1 LGGEVVV
8 DYKLRLKKEL
18 GFDRPLWVTAYANDI
33 MAYIPSLRVLREGG
47 YEGDT
52 SRIGWGMPAKWA
64 PAIEEKIVG
73 KVHELVKEIAA
84 KKP

>member
-1 LGGEVVV
+1 
-8 DYKLRLKKEL
+8 
-18 GFDRPLWVTAYANDI
+18 
-33 MAYIPSLRVLREGG
+33 MAYIPSLRELREGG

-64 PAIEEKIVG
+64 APVEEKIVA
-73 KVHELVKEIAA
+73 KVHELVKEVAA